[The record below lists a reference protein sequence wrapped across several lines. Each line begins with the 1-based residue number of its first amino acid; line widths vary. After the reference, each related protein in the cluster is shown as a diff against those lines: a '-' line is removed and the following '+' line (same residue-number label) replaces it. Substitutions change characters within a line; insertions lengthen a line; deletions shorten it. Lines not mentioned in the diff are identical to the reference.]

1 MELRHI
7 RYFLAVAEEL
17 NITRA
22 AERLGIGQPPLSQ
35 QIRALEKEIGTQLF
49 RRTGHGVV
57 LTEAGDAFAI
67 DAARLLQDARQAVEK
82 AQSAARGE
90 LGQLNIGFTGSA
102 AFNPIVSKLI
112 QAYRQSSPGVR
123 LTLAEGNTA
132 QLLDFLHDGSVDV
145 AFVRLGGQS
154 PTGVQLDHIDI
165 ESMTIVLPSTHP
177 LAKKRRV
184 ALSDLSEDLFV
195 LLPRAVSPTLHDV
208 ILEAC
213 RIAGFIPREGQQA
226 PQLSSV
232 VNLVAAGFG
241 VSLVPSSVCQIRID
255 GIAYADVLPGNVSI
269 RLALASRSET
279 SDVKTR
285 NFIAVARRLTANE
298 S

>member
-7 RYFLAVAEEL
+7 RYFLAVAEES
-17 NITRA
+17 NVTRA

-35 QIRALEKEIGTQLF
+35 QIHALEKEIGTRLF

-57 LTEAGDAFAI
+57 LTDAGNAFAT
-67 DAARLLQDARQAVEK
+67 DAKKLLQDARHAVEK

-102 AFNPIVSKLI
+102 AFNPVVSKLI
-112 QAYRQSSPGVR
+112 QTYRQSFPGVK

-132 QLLDFLHDGSVDV
+132 QLLDLLHDGSVDV
-145 AFVRLGGQS
+145 AFVRLGGES
-154 PTGVQLDHIDI
+154 PTGVQLDHIATEAMRVVI
-165 ESMTIVLPSTHP
+165 PSTHP

-184 ALSDLSEDLFV
+184 ALSDLSQEPFV
-195 LLPRAVSPTLHDV
+195 LLPRVVSPTLHDV
-208 ILEAC
+208 ILDAC
-213 RIAGFIPREGQQA
+213 RNAGFVPREGQQA

-255 GIAYADVLPGNVSI
+255 GIAYADVLPPNVSI
-269 RLALASRSET
+269 RLALASRSDD
-279 SDVKTR
+279 SDVKTN
-285 NFIAVARRLTANE
+285 NFVAIARG
-298 S
+298 SSG